1 MLILISKEEYY
12 NTLTFIVDLGVEYT
26 SRMNMKKDIYTV
38 VHGKDVLCR
47 EKIWKGYRYFVDKLL
62 LEEIRNG
69 KN

>member
-1 MLILISKEEYY
+1 MLISISKEKYY

-26 SRMNMKKDIYTV
+26 SRMNMNKDIYTV
-38 VHGKDVLCR
+38 VQGKDVLCK
-47 EKIWKGYRYFVDKLL
+47 EKIWKGYRYFVDKVL